1 MDKIKIS
8 VKQRET
14 KKPGQLR
21 RDGLV
26 PATLYG
32 PGQASES
39 VQVDAKEFSRLP
51 AAAYSHMIE
60 LDFGAKVPVNAVI
73 RSVQRKSTSNNV
85 LHIEFYRVRLDRK
98 LTMTV
103 PLKFVGI
110 SAAVTE
116 GGQLSENFQEV
127 EVECFPGDIPD
138 FIEVDLSMITEIEG
152 SIHMEDLK
160 ISDKIKLLN
169 PPDEIVA
176 KVVTPRAVAEE
187 APAAAATTEAAPAA
201 ESAPAAS

>member
-21 RDGLV
+21 RDGSV

-39 VQVDAKEFSRLP
+39 VQVDAKEFGRLP

-60 LDFGAKVPVNAVI
+60 LDFGGKVPVNAII
-73 RSVQRKSTSNNV
+73 RNVQRKSTNNHL
-85 LHIEFYRVRLDRK
+85 LHVEFYRVRLDRK

-103 PLKFVGI
+103 PLKFVGT
-110 SAAVTE
+110 SPAVTTE
-116 GGQLSENFQEV
+116 GGQISENFQEV
-127 EVECFPGDIPD
+127 EVE
-138 FIEVDLSMITEIEG
+138 
-152 SIHMEDLK
+152 
-160 ISDKIKLLN
+160 
-169 PPDEIVA
+169 
-176 KVVTPRAVAEE
+176 
-187 APAAAATTEAAPAA
+187 
-201 ESAPAAS
+201 

>member
-110 SAAVTE
+110 SPAVTE

-138 FIEVDLSMITEIEG
+138 FIEVDLTMITEIEG

-187 APAAAATTEAAPAA
+187 APAAATTTEAAPAA
-201 ESAPAAS
+201 EPAPAAS